1 MQAIFVILILALLSS
16 YFRKPATPL
25 APGLQKIKTGTLFL
39 EHAMDK
45 LRNQARIQPSTT
57 ENWLRNYCLAI
68 LTGVFMIII
77 IPACGIFWL
86 FCKQEATLQA
96 NGSRLNTAL
105 SIGQRNLAIN
115 EKMGAYKFFHPD
127 ADSALTPFRR
137 SVHHLKFHEGVYLFQ
152 EKILDTP
159 SLPDLAP
166 DQSTAPEYDAMHRFF
181 FPGDSTELAWSE
193 LPNRAGDSSWQLAY
207 QAGDR
212 KNPEQEYFRH
222 GGRILEDSNQNDGI
236 DPQPIHLLSG
246 PHDSESTFEL
256 MMDYSFGN
264 GATYLLLYF
273 GSQALGLCLI
283 YWLTISLA
291 RRIFLLKLLG
301 QQECQL
307 PKKEDMSDLLRVF
320 VPKIKLYASKPDPP
334 NTKPVAPDIWAI
346 GAEERAFEPGLL
358 SSEEKILCRLWELD
372 IFYLA
377 IWKKLS
383 SMEKFVLCDFALD
396 GFSNYKTADVLYG
409 LYNKGYLLVEN
420 KHLVFMTL
428 SFKEWV
434 LQHCDDSDIY
444 MLLKKAG
451 IKKPWQDFKFPLM
464 ILLAA
469 FGLFLFFTQDA
480 LYQKIGGLIA
490 SFGSIANLLIPLFG
504 KSIGKPPPG
513 DK

>member
-1 MQAIFVILILALLSS
+1 
-16 YFRKPATPL
+16 
-25 APGLQKIKTGTLFL
+25 
-39 EHAMDK
+39 
-45 LRNQARIQPSTT
+45 
-57 ENWLRNYCLAI
+57 
-68 LTGVFMIII
+68 MIII

-86 FCKQEATLQA
+86 FCKQETTLQA

-105 SIGQRNLAIN
+105 AIGQRNLAIN
-115 EKMGAYKFFHPD
+115 EKMTFYKFFHPD
-127 ADSALTPFRR
+127 PDSGLTPFRR
-137 SVHHLKFHEGVYLFQ
+137 AVHHLKFHEGVYLFQ

-166 DQSTAPEYDAMHRFF
+166 DESTAPEYDAMHRFF

-222 GGRILEDSNQNDGI
+222 GGRILEDSTQYDGI

-246 PHDSESTFEL
+246 PHDSQSTFEL

-264 GATYLLLYF
+264 GTTYLLLYF

-283 YWLTISLA
+283 YWLTVSLA
-291 RRIFLLKLLG
+291 RRVFLLKLLG
-301 QQECQL
+301 QQECHP
-307 PKKEDMSDLLRVF
+307 PKKKHIASLLKVYAPEA
-320 VPKIKLYASKPDPP
+320 VPH
-334 NTKPVAPDIWAI
+334 DIWKI
-346 GAEERAFEPGLL
+346 GALERRLEPGLL
-358 SSEEKILCRLWELD
+358 SSEEAILCRFWELEP
-372 IFYLA
+372 FYHA
-377 IWKKLS
+377 IWKELS
-383 SMEKFVLCDFALD
+383 AMEKFVLCDFALD

-420 KHLVFMTL
+420 KRLVFMSL

-434 LQHCDDSDIY
+434 LQQCDDSDIY

-451 IKKPWQDFKFPLM
+451 IKKPWQNFKLPLM

-504 KSIGKPPPG
+504 KGIGKPPPG